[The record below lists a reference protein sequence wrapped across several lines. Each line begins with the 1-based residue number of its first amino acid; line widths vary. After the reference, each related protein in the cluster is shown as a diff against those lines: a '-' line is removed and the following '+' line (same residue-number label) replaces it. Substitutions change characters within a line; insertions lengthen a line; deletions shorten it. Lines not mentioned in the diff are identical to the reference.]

1 MLLKIKRTINKNWD
15 SVKLIIALIIKILF
29 WVYIVNYLGRVSSTL
44 EDVFAVVLL
53 IVYLIV
59 CMYYYI
65 NE

>member
-1 MLLKIKRTINKNWD
+1 MLLKIKRTIKNNWD
-15 SVKLIIALIIKILF
+15 SVKIVLILLIKILF
-29 WVYIVNYLGRVSSTL
+29 WGYIAHYLQRTSSTL
-44 EDVFAVVLL
+44 EDTFAVVLL